1 MDKTAGRGHK
11 GQKSRCGAGKGQ
23 FFEGGRSTLISR
35 LPKRGFNNVGTT
47 YEMVNLS
54 QLDAIE
60 GDSFDRAG
68 LEAAGLVRRRG
79 SPVKLLARGSVT
91 RAVTLHVDAA
101 SDSAIK
107 AIEAAGGK
115 VVAELRPAARR
126 PSKRSLTMLR
136 AFRDAFRI
144 PDLQRKIVFTLLL
157 LAVYRL
163 GNTIP
168 TPGVNTAAASRPPKT
183 ASSGL
188 ISMISGGNLSQF
200 SIFALGVLPYITASI
215 VIQLLTTTLPALE
228 KLSKEGEEGRKKI
241 NQYTRYAAIALGAVQ
256 ATVFSLFV
264 SSNAANI
271 AVGWTPGLFTLLVM
285 VLTQVAGIAFTMWIG
300 ERITEVGL
308 GNGISLIITA
318 GIIARYPTEVAATAE
333 LFRQGNLSVLS
344 ILAFVAIT
352 ILVIVAIVYVYQAER
367 RVPVQYARA
376 RGGTPQGGSGRNYS
390 GQATYL
396 PIKLNQAGVIPVIF
410 ASAMLILPNLL
421 QQATATRAPGVS
433 AFIQQYLSA
442 GGVWY
447 TGLEV
452 LLIIGFTFLYNSV
465 QFDPKRISEQLREA
479 GGFIPGVRP
488 GAPTAGFL
496 GNISTRISLW
506 GALFLALLVVIP
518 QLIQRWTGVTTFQFS
533 GTGLLIIVGVAL
545 ETLKQ
550 LEAQLTVRRY
560 DGFIS
565 KGRIRGRL

>member
-1 MDKTAGRGHK
+1 
-11 GQKSRCGAGKGQ
+11 
-23 FFEGGRSTLISR
+23 
-35 LPKRGFNNVGTT
+35 
-47 YEMVNLS
+47 
-54 QLDAIE
+54 
-60 GDSFDRAG
+60 
-68 LEAAGLVRRRG
+68 
-79 SPVKLLARGSVT
+79 
-91 RAVTLHVDAA
+91 
-101 SDSAIK
+101 
-107 AIEAAGGK
+107 
-115 VVAELRPAARR
+115 
-126 PSKRSLTMLR
+126 MLK

-163 GNTIP
+163 GNVIP
-168 TPGVNTAAASRPPKT
+168 TPGVNTANLAQSANNSLL
-183 ASSGL
+183 GL
-188 ISMISGGNLSQF
+188 IGMISGGNLSQF

-215 VIQLLTTTLPALE
+215 VIQLLTTTIPALE

-241 NQYTRYAAIALGAVQ
+241 NQYTRYSAIALGAVQ

-264 SSNAANI
+264 SNNPANI

-285 VLTQVAGIAFTMWIG
+285 ILTQVAGIAFTMWIG

-318 GIIARYPTEVAATAE
+318 GIIARYPREIGATAT

-344 ILAFVAIT
+344 ILAFVAI
-352 ILVIVAIVYVYQAER
+352 LVVVVVGIVYVYQAER

-376 RGGTPQGGSGRNYS
+376 RGGTPSASGRNYS

-410 ASAMLILPNLL
+410 ASAMLILPNLI
-421 QQATATRAPGVS
+421 QQATATRAPAISTFV
-433 AFIQQYLSA
+433 QQYLAA

-447 TGLEV
+447 TLVEV

-465 QFDPKRISEQLREA
+465 QFDPKRIAEQLREA

-488 GAPTAGFL
+488 GTPTAGFL

-506 GALFLALLVVIP
+506 GALFLALLVIIP
-518 QLIQRWTGVTTFQFS
+518 QLVQRWTGVTTFQFS